1 MDEWMNE
8 LMDDNIALLNPGRE
22 AASSRTSRQR

>member
-8 LMDDNIALLNPGRE
+8 LMDDNIAFLIPIRE